1 MSVKSIEQERAG
13 FCLKRIK
20 KMMEEFNEEEDKK
33 KRENIKNEID
43 KFKSDAKNLPAL
55 IVSNGLI
62 PVLAFY
68 KQGGSIKIY
77 GILDGWLKK
86 KGLITSDA
94 LEDTIDASQEKLMI
108 ITTETLAVANWLKRM
123 AEVNLGSEES
133 EEKKQL

>member
-1 MSVKSIEQERAG
+1 MGIKSIEQERAG

-43 KFKSDAKNLPAL
+43 KFKAGAKKLPAL

-68 KQGGSIKIY
+68 KQSGSMKIY

-94 LEDTIDASQEKLMI
+94 LEDTIDASQQNLMI
-108 ITTETLAVANWLKRM
+108 ITAETLAVANWLKRM

-133 EEKKQL
+133 EEKK